1 MKYLTSLKLAICN
14 HIKGSGYSYRY
25 KRNLSRLLTS
35 FFVLVLLLMFKAQ
48 TLPTLQEYFFR
59 ASQQYP
65 EGRSKSS
72 SGLTNS
78 QKKLREM
85 LVLMEVERTTP
96 IGSTAIATSLSTK
109 SARRGT
115 VSAEATARQQARTR
129 NSERRWREFIMA
141 CVGQWVRRRR
151 AFALFRV
158 NHNRSRFH
166 GFFRV
171 ITATS
176 RRKPRRN
183 VKHTKHSPRLVS

>member
-25 KRNLSRLLTS
+25 KRNLSRLPTS

-129 NSERRWREFIMA
+129 VRVVQSESQPVAVPRFLSCHHSDLPTQTETQREAHETLSEA
-141 CVGQWVRRRR
+141 CFVT
-151 AFALFRV
+151 
-158 NHNRSRFH
+158 NTTHK
-166 GFFRV
+166 
-171 ITATS
+171 TS
-176 RRKPRRN
+176 SGGRN
-183 VKHTKHSPRLVS
+183 